1 MHYATGLVEI
11 RRQNKWSAATWVSAL
26 CARVYMFV
34 DFLCVCSNMAD
45 QLLIRRQCTFSMLPA
60 SPSVDSSAQ
69 WKLKF
74 TMPFICD
81 TARFAFTQHCMRSL
95 NSQKS
100 ACGKMSNWSSRKFH
114 FGARA
119 LYKVEINCCAPEK
132 GSKWKS
138 RNVLSSLNRNP
149 KCNLQAYIQKR
160 PGGTRQIDAPPKTQ
174 FPIYLPFA
182 KCDFSWCANGRRLRT
197 LSSGT
202 KVDTDPPL
210 RYQQRIK

>member
-1 MHYATGLVEI
+1 
-11 RRQNKWSAATWVSAL
+11 
-26 CARVYMFV
+26 
-34 DFLCVCSNMAD
+34 MAD

-114 FGARA
+114 FSARA

-138 RNVLSSLNRNP
+138 RNVLNSLNRNP
-149 KCNLQAYIQKR
+149 KCNLLAYTPEKARRHKTNRRAPENPISNLFPLCEMRFFLVRKR
-160 PGGTRQIDAPPKTQ
+160 PQTANSIQRNEGRHWSAASLSTKDQVVELQK
-174 FPIYLPFA
+174 FPFSQLAAASPA
-182 KCDFSWCANGRRLRT
+182 KQNTWERERERSAHSL
-197 LSSGT
+197 
-202 KVDTDPPL
+202 V
-210 RYQQRIK
+210 